1 MLYQLA
7 IAGIVPMHVIDNNT
21 FSEVGSKCIQMFDPE
36 GANMQGE
43 RSQQGALTND
53 NDVDLVGRFC
63 HYCLKI

>member
-1 MLYQLA
+1 
-7 IAGIVPMHVIDNNT
+7 MHVIDNNT

-36 GANMQGE
+36 GVNMQGE

-53 NDVDLVGRFC
+53 NDVDLAGRFC